1 MKKFLVILLLSLL
14 IIPNVSFAQG
24 QKKYTL
30 EGTVTLFGTSE
41 PIPYANVLIKEL
53 NQWSSTNADGKFKI
67 QGILPGSYMLEIS
80 SLGYQK
86 VAIPVKITQDH
97 SGFKL
102 QLKEENLT
110 LDDVIVTAKAGS
122 SLNSSSRIDKTAIQH
137 LQATSL
143 ADVMQLLPGS
153 IIKNPDLNSANI
165 ITIRSISTSSGF
177 NSRGVGIMVNGA
189 KVSTDANL
197 STSESFDFRNI
208 STDNIESVEVLK
220 GVVSAEYGDITSG
233 AIIVT
238 TKTGKTPLEVRVK
251 SDPKTKAVSFSKGLS
266 LGKNNGHINF
276 DIDYARSF
284 ANMVSPVDVFD
295 RTTLGLTYSNTFN
308 QEKTPLKFN
317 FRVSGYTTGNNVT
330 SDSDVSSLDFY
341 KRRNSNLSV
350 ALFGNWLLNK
360 SFITSLTYNFSGN
373 FSNNY
378 TQNYIVTNQLPLI
391 TTSTRDE
398 GISLG
403 YYTGTLDK
411 RDQRIDERP
420 VYANA
425 KLSANLNKM
434 SGDVLFKTTLGVEFN
449 TRGNN
454 GRGEYY
460 IGTAMP
466 QYFRER
472 HYNEIPFMS
481 DLSVFLEEKSYMPI
495 GKTALDISAGVRF
508 NKMIISGY
516 NYSPTFDP
524 RFNLKYTLV
533 KQKRDGFLR
542 QFAIRS
548 GWGIMQRLPSIG
560 YLYPAPNYIDN
571 PLFQYKNSQTGQ
583 NLGIIQTSVID
594 GTLPYNLK
602 PERTNNIEAGI
613 DFDVRGIKGSLT
625 YFNEK
630 LSDGISANSNY
641 LTETYN
647 YYASVTSLSAAP
659 KYENGVLYQ
668 LIEGVYVPVTYTPT
682 IEFKSY
688 SRPDNRAQ
696 IKKWG
701 LEYDLDF
708 GKIKSL
714 NTTVLL
720 SGAYIRT
727 DDSSPGLVY
736 SYLGTTD
743 PLNSSQKFPYIGIYE
758 GQSSLSLGTARDRLT
773 SNLNL
778 VTNIPSLRMV
788 ISMTTQF
795 VWIERT
801 WNLYDEGNIYT
812 LDSQGN
818 PVYGDYNNQSNM
830 ATLYRN
836 PVAYIDQSGNI
847 HDFDSNY
854 FNTTDADL
862 KTRLAMMRESTN
874 YSFTFLKTS
883 YNPYLMANMRVTKE
897 IGKIASLA
905 FYANN
910 FTNSRPLIKNN
921 ARPDAPGAR
930 KNTLIYFGAELK
942 LTF

>member
-1 MKKFLVILLLSLL
+1 MLLSLL

-24 QKKYTL
+24 QKKYFI

-41 PIPYANVLIKEL
+41 PIPYANVLIREL
-53 NQWSSTNADGKFKI
+53 NQWSSTNAEGKFKI
-67 QGILPGSYMLEIS
+67 PGILPGSYTMEVS

-86 VAIPVKITQDH
+86 VAIPVKITQDY

-110 LDDVIVTAKAGS
+110 LDDVIVTAKAGTA
-122 SLNSSSRIDKTAIQH
+122 LNSSSRIDKTAIQH

-143 ADVMQLLPGS
+143 ADVMQLMPGS
-153 IIKNPDLNSANI
+153 VIKNPDLNSANV
-165 ITIRSISTSSGF
+165 ITIRSISATSGY
-177 NSRGVGIMVNGA
+177 NSRGVGILVNGA
-189 KVSTDANL
+189 KVSNDATL
-197 STSESFDFRNI
+197 SSSESYDFRNI

-233 AIIVT
+233 AVIVT
-238 TKTGKTPLEVRVK
+238 TKTGRTPLEIRVK
-251 SDPKTKAVSFSKGLS
+251 TDPKTKAVSFSKGLS
-266 LGKNNGHINF
+266 LGKNNGNLNF
-276 DIDYARSF
+276 DVDYARSF
-284 ANMVSPVDVFD
+284 ANMVSPVSVFD
-295 RTTLGLTYSNTFN
+295 RTTLGVTYSNTFN
-308 QEKTPLKFN
+308 QNKTPFKFN
-317 FRVSGYTTGNNVT
+317 FRVSGYLTGNSVT
-330 SDSDVSSLDFY
+330 SDPDVSSLDFT
-341 KRRNSNLSV
+341 KNRNNNLSV
-350 ALFGNWLLNK
+350 ALYGNWMLNK
-360 SFITSLTYNFSGN
+360 SFITSLNYNISGN
-373 FSNNY
+373 FS
-378 TQNYIVTNQLPLI
+378 QNKSQVYVVSNQLPLV
-391 TTSTRDE
+391 TTSTREE

-425 KLSANLNKM
+425 KLTANLNKM
-434 SGDVLFKTTLGVEFN
+434 SGDILFKTSLGVEFN
-449 TRGNN
+449 TKGNN

-460 IGTAMP
+460 IGTAAP

-472 HYNEIPFMS
+472 HYDDIPFMS
-481 DLSVFLEEKSYMPI
+481 DLSAFVEEKLNIPI
-495 GKTALDISAGVRF
+495 GKTAFDIVAGVRF

-516 NYSPTFDP
+516 NYAPTFDP
-524 RFNLKYTLV
+524 RFNLKYTIQ
-533 KQKRDGFLR
+533 KQKRDGFIR
-542 QFAIRS
+542 QFDVRG

-583 NLGIIQTSVID
+583 ALAIIQTSVID

-602 PERTNNIEAGI
+602 PEKTNNIAVGI
-613 DFDVRGIKGSLT
+613 DFDIQGIKGSLT

-630 LSDGISANSNY
+630 LTDGITGNSNFI
-641 LTETYN
+641 TETYN
-647 YYASVTSLSAAP
+647 YYAPVTSLSAAP
-659 KYENGVLYQ
+659 KYENGILYQ
-668 LIEGVYVPVTYTPT
+668 LIEGTYVPVTYTPT
-682 IEFKSY
+682 VEFKTY
-688 SRPDNRAQ
+688 SRPDNRGQ

-714 NTTVLL
+714 NTSIIV
-720 SGAYIRT
+720 SGAYIKT
-727 DDSSPGLVY
+727 EDSSPGLVY

-743 PLNSSQKFPYIGIYE
+743 PLNSAQKFPYIGIYE
-758 GQSSLSLGTARDRLT
+758 SESSLTIGNARDRLT
-773 SNLNL
+773 SNINL

-788 ISMTTQF
+788 ISLTTQC
-795 VWIERT
+795 VWMERS
-801 WNLYDEGNIYT
+801 WSLYDKGNIYT
-812 LDSQGN
+812 LDSEGN
-818 PVYGDYNNQSNM
+818 PVYGDYNNQSNL

-847 HDFDSNY
+847 HDFDIY
-854 FNTTDADL
+854 FTTTDSAL

-874 YSFTFLKTS
+874 YSFTFMKTS
-883 YNPYLMANMRVTKE
+883 YNPYFMANMRLTKE

-910 FTNSRPLIKNN
+910 FTNSKPLIKNN
-921 ARPDAPGAR
+921 ARPDAPGSR